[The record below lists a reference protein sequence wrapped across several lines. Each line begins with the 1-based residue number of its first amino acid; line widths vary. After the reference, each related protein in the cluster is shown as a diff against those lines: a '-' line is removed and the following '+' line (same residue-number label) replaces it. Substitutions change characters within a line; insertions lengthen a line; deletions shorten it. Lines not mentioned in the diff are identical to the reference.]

1 MKKIVSLLMCIA
13 LAAVSA
19 LSFAGCTK
27 NMQELKYDVVM
38 ITDGGTV
45 SDGSYNESAWSGV
58 KEYAEAAGVAYRYY
72 QPTVEEGK
80 TVTVETAQQYIE
92 LAVNAGAKYIVL
104 PTEAYEVAVFET
116 AGQYP
121 DVNFLLVDGTPHADG
136 ENINAV
142 LNNVMCVSFNALQS
156 GFLAGYNAVIGGN
169 TELGYIGSVYSK
181 SSSNYGAG
189 FVQGAAYAADQ
200 LAVPVTLDY
209 ADYDSPL
216 LDYDYSFK
224 VTANYIKVEDAK
236 KECHKVVVVNGK
248 GSGTYTEGENVK
260 ITADPAPEG
269 KVFDYWEVK
278 SDTEGIKDK
287 KVNLNSTK
295 KEEINLLIEK
305 CDCTLTAVYKDAES
319 TTFPITVMQEDGSAA
334 YSTQYMTAGSSCNV
348 KAPVAE
354 KGMVFDHWEI
364 NTNAEGVID
373 DLNAKDTWVHL
384 VDGVENIT
392 LTPVYEVS
400 KNPTYG
406 VEVVTGEGGDG
417 ESFGSGSYVTGDKI
431 QLEAA
436 VPQEGYIFSH
446 WSNAD
451 SNGYGTGILLENE
464 YYPYTSFDMVNRVQS
479 IAEDMYDEGVSLI
492 FAGGNSECNVV
503 ADATWKYS
511 YQKLG
516 IGAENWQ
523 SGWDNYYTTL
533 IKDYGSAVKACL
545 EDFKG
550 GFTYVGDCSNNGI
563 WSTTVSEENQQA
575 YDAVYKA
582 LADGTIKPTPV
593 APGAD
598 VRLSFASNCLTLDY
612 WIIGE

>member
-13 LAAVSA
+13 LAAASVFC
-19 LSFAGCTK
+19 FAGCTK
-27 NMQELKYDVVM
+27 DMKELKYDVIM

-45 SDGSYNESAWSGV
+45 SDGSYNESAWNGV
-58 KEYAEAAGVAYRYY
+58 KDYSEAAGVSYRYY

-80 TVTVETAQQYIE
+80 SVTVETAQQYIE
-92 LAVNAGAKYIVL
+92 LAVDAGAKYIVL

-121 DVNFLLVDGTPHADG
+121 DVKFLLVDGTPHAEGDS
-136 ENINAV
+136 INAI
-142 LNNVMCVSFNALQS
+142 LNNVMCISFNALQS
-156 GFLAGYNAVIGGN
+156 GFLAGYNAVIGGH
-169 TELGYIGSVYSK
+169 TELGYIGSFFSK

-189 FVQGAAYAADQ
+189 FVQGAAFAADQ

-209 ADYDSPL
+209 ADYDSPF
-216 LDYDYSFK
+216 LDYDYS
-224 VTANYIKVEDAK
+224 VTITANYMKVEDADK
-236 KECHKVVVVNGK
+236 DCFKVQVVNGK
-248 GSGTYTEGENVK
+248 GSGTYQEGENVSV
-260 ITADPAPEG
+260 IADPAPEG
-269 KVFDYWEVK
+269 QVFDHWEAK
-278 SDTEGIKDK
+278 SDTEGVKDK

-295 KEEINLLIEK
+295 KPEINLLVEA

-319 TTFPITVMQEDGSAA
+319 TTYPIVVMNESGAEP

-354 KGMVFDHWEI
+354 RGMVFDHWEI

-392 LTPVYEVS
+392 LTPVYESS
-400 KNPTYG
+400 KNPTYSLT
-406 VEVVTGEGGDG
+406 VVTGEGGNGD
-417 ESFGSGSYVTGDKI
+417 SYGSGAYVTGDTV

-436 VPQEGYIFSH
+436 VPQDGYIFSH

-451 SNGYGTGILLENE
+451 VNGYSTGISMENE
-464 YYPYTSFDMVNRVQS
+464 YFPYTTFSMVNRVQS

-511 YQKLG
+511 YEKFG

-523 SGWDNYYTTL
+523 SGWDHYYTTL
-533 IKDYGSAVKACL
+533 IKDYGSAVNACL
-545 EDFKG
+545 ENFRG

-563 WSTTVSEENQQA
+563 WSTDVAEENQEA

-582 LADGTIKPTPV
+582 LGNGTITPVAV

-598 VRLSFASNCLTLDY
+598 VRLSYTSNCLSLDY
-612 WIIGE
+612 WII

>member
-13 LAAVSA
+13 LAAASVFC
-19 LSFAGCTK
+19 FAGCTK
-27 NMQELKYDVVM
+27 DMKELKYDVIM

-45 SDGSYNESAWSGV
+45 SDGSYNESAWNGV
-58 KEYAEAAGVAYRYY
+58 KDYSEAAGVSYRYY

-80 TVTVETAQQYIE
+80 SVTVETAQQYIE
-92 LAVNAGAKYIVL
+92 LAVDAGAKYIVL

-121 DVNFLLVDGTPHADG
+121 DVKFLLVDGTPHAEGDS
-136 ENINAV
+136 INAI
-142 LNNVMCVSFNALQS
+142 LNNVMCISFNALQS
-156 GFLAGYNAVIGGN
+156 GFLAGYNAVIGGH
-169 TELGYIGSVYSK
+169 TELGYIGSFFSK

-189 FVQGAAYAADQ
+189 FVQGAAFAADQ

-209 ADYDSPL
+209 ADYDSPF
-216 LDYDYSFK
+216 LDYDYS
-224 VTANYIKVEDAK
+224 VTITANYMKVEDADK
-236 KECHKVVVVNGK
+236 DCFKVQVVNGK
-248 GSGTYTEGENVK
+248 GSGTYQEGENVSV
-260 ITADPAPEG
+260 IADPAPEG
-269 KVFDYWEVK
+269 QVFDHWEAK
-278 SDTEGIKDK
+278 SDTEGVKDK

-295 KEEINLLIEK
+295 KPEINLLVEA

-319 TTFPITVMQEDGSAA
+319 TTYPIVVMNESGAEP

-354 KGMVFDHWEI
+354 RGMVFDHWEI

-392 LTPVYEVS
+392 LTPVYESS
-400 KNPTYG
+400 KNPTYSLT
-406 VEVVTGEGGDG
+406 VVTGEGGNGD
-417 ESFGSGSYVTGDKI
+417 SYGSGSYVTGDTV

-436 VPQEGYIFSH
+436 VPQDGYIFSH

-451 SNGYGTGILLENE
+451 VNGYSTGISMENE
-464 YYPYTSFDMVNRVQS
+464 YFPYTTFSMVNRVQS

-511 YQKLG
+511 YEKFG

-523 SGWDNYYTTL
+523 SGWDHYYTTL

-545 EDFKG
+545 ENFRG

-563 WSTTVSEENQQA
+563 WSTDVAEENQEA

-582 LADGTIKPTPV
+582 LGNGTITPVAV

-598 VRLSFASNCLTLDY
+598 VRLSYTSNCLSLDY
-612 WIIGE
+612 WII

>member
-13 LAAVSA
+13 LAAASVFC
-19 LSFAGCTK
+19 FAGCTK
-27 NMQELKYDVVM
+27 DMKELKYDVIM

-45 SDGSYNESAWSGV
+45 SDGSYNESAWNGV
-58 KEYAEAAGVAYRYY
+58 KDYSEAAGVSYRYY

-80 TVTVETAQQYIE
+80 SVTVETAQQYIE
-92 LAVNAGAKYIVL
+92 LAVDAGAKYIVL

-121 DVNFLLVDGTPHADG
+121 DVKFLLVDGTPHAEGDS
-136 ENINAV
+136 INAI
-142 LNNVMCVSFNALQS
+142 LNNVMCISFNALQS
-156 GFLAGYNAVIGGN
+156 GFLAGYNAVIGGH
-169 TELGYIGSVYSK
+169 TELGYIGSFFSK

-189 FVQGAAYAADQ
+189 FVQGAAFAADQ

-209 ADYDSPL
+209 ADYDSPF
-216 LDYDYSFK
+216 LDYDYS
-224 VTANYIKVEDAK
+224 VTITANYMKVEDADK
-236 KECHKVVVVNGK
+236 DCFKVQVVNGK
-248 GSGTYTEGENVK
+248 GSGTYQEGENVSV
-260 ITADPAPEG
+260 IADPAPEG
-269 KVFDYWEVK
+269 QVFDHWEVK
-278 SDTEGIKDK
+278 SDTEGVKDK

-295 KEEINLLIEK
+295 KPEINLLVEA

-319 TTFPITVMQEDGSAA
+319 TTYPIVVMNESGAEP

-354 KGMVFDHWEI
+354 RGMVFDHWEI

-392 LTPVYEVS
+392 LTPVYESS
-400 KNPTYG
+400 KNPTYSLT
-406 VEVVTGEGGDG
+406 VVTGEGGNGD
-417 ESFGSGSYVTGDKI
+417 SYGSGAYVTGDTV

-436 VPQEGYIFSH
+436 VPQDGYIFSH

-451 SNGYGTGILLENE
+451 VNGYSTGISMENE
-464 YYPYTSFDMVNRVQS
+464 YFPYTTFSMVNRVQS

-511 YQKLG
+511 YEKFG

-523 SGWDNYYTTL
+523 SGWDHYYTTL
-533 IKDYGSAVKACL
+533 IKDYGSAVNACL
-545 EDFKG
+545 ENFRG

-563 WSTTVSEENQQA
+563 WSTDVAEENQEA

-582 LADGTIKPTPV
+582 LGNGTITPVAV

-598 VRLSFASNCLTLDY
+598 VRLSYTSNCLSLDY
-612 WIIGE
+612 WII

>member
-13 LAAVSA
+13 LVAVSV
-19 LSFAGCTK
+19 LSFTGCTK

-38 ITDGGTV
+38 LTDGGTV
-45 SDGSYNESAWSGV
+45 SDGSYNESAWNGV
-58 KEYAEAAGVAYRYY
+58 KDYAEAAGVTYRYY
-72 QPTVEEGK
+72 QPTVEEGES
-80 TVTVETAQQYIE
+80 VSAETAQQYIE

-104 PTEAYEVAVFET
+104 PTEAYETAVFET
-116 AGQYP
+116 AGIYP
-121 DVNFLLVDGTPHADG
+121 DVNFLLVDGTPHAEG
-136 ENINAV
+136 ESINAV

-156 GFLAGYNAVIGGN
+156 GFLAGYSAVRGGN

-181 SSSNYGAG
+181 TSSSYGAG

-216 LDYDYSFK
+216 LDYDYSFT
-224 VTANYIKVEDAK
+224 VTANYIKVEDAA
-236 KECHKVVVVNGK
+236 KECFKVNVVNGK
-248 GSGTYTEGENVK
+248 GSGTYTDGENVTV
-260 ITADPAPEG
+260 TADPAPEG
-269 KVFDYWEVK
+269 QVFDHWEVK
-278 SDTEGIKDK
+278 SDTEGVKDK

-295 KEEINLLIEK
+295 KTEINLLVEE
-305 CDCTLTAVYKDAES
+305 CDCTLTAVYKDAEGA
-319 TTFPITVMQEDGSAA
+319 TYPVTVMNENGTDA
-334 YSTQYMTAGSSCNV
+334 YSVQYMTAGSSCNV
-348 KAPVAE
+348 KAPVAAA
-354 KGMVFDHWEI
+354 GMVFSHWDI
-364 NTNAEGVID
+364 NTSAEGVID

-400 KNPTYG
+400 KNPTFS
-406 VEVVTGEGGDG
+406 VKVVTGEGGNGD
-417 ESFGSGSYVTGDKI
+417 SLGSGSYVTGDKV

-436 VPQEGYIFSH
+436 LPMDGYIFSH

-451 SNGYGTGILLENE
+451 TNGYGTGILMANE
-464 YYPYTSFDMVNRVQS
+464 YYPNTSFDMVNRVQA
-479 IAEDMYDEGVSLI
+479 IAEDMYDKGVALI

-511 YQKLG
+511 YEKLG

-523 SGWDNYYTTL
+523 NGWEHYYTTM

-545 EDFKG
+545 ENFKG

-563 WSTTVSEENQQA
+563 WSTTVDEEYQA
-575 YDAVYKA
+575 DYDAVYNA
-582 LADGTIKPTPV
+582 LADGTIRPMNV
-593 APGAD
+593 APAAD
-598 VRLSFASNCLTLDY
+598 VRLSYTSNCLTLDY
-612 WIIGE
+612 WIIGA

>member
-13 LAAVSA
+13 LAAASVFC
-19 LSFAGCTK
+19 FAGCTK
-27 NMQELKYDVVM
+27 DMKELKYDVIM

-45 SDGSYNESAWSGV
+45 SDGSYNESAWNGV
-58 KEYAEAAGVAYRYY
+58 KDYSEAAGVSYRYY

-80 TVTVETAQQYIE
+80 SVTVETAQQYIE
-92 LAVNAGAKYIVL
+92 LAVDAGAKYIVL

-121 DVNFLLVDGTPHADG
+121 DVKFLLVDGTPHAEGDS
-136 ENINAV
+136 INAI
-142 LNNVMCVSFNALQS
+142 LNNVMCISFNALQS
-156 GFLAGYNAVIGGN
+156 GFLAGYNAVIGGH
-169 TELGYIGSVYSK
+169 TELGYIGSFFSK

-189 FVQGAAYAADQ
+189 FVQGAAFAADQ

-209 ADYDSPL
+209 ADYDSPF
-216 LDYDYSFK
+216 LDYDYS
-224 VTANYIKVEDAK
+224 VTITANYMKVEDADK
-236 KECHKVVVVNGK
+236 DCFKVQVVNGK
-248 GSGTYTEGENVK
+248 GSGTYQEGENVSV
-260 ITADPAPEG
+260 IADPAPEG
-269 KVFDYWEVK
+269 QVFDHWEAK
-278 SDTEGIKDK
+278 SDTEGVKDK

-295 KEEINLLIEK
+295 KPEINLLVEA

-319 TTFPITVMQEDGSAA
+319 TTYPIVVMNESGAEP

-354 KGMVFDHWEI
+354 RGMVFDHWEI

-392 LTPVYEVS
+392 LTPVYESS
-400 KNPTYG
+400 KNPTYSLT
-406 VEVVTGEGGDG
+406 VVTGEGGNGD
-417 ESFGSGSYVTGDKI
+417 SYGSGAYVTGDTV

-436 VPQEGYIFSH
+436 VPQDGYIFSH

-451 SNGYGTGILLENE
+451 VNGYSTGISMENE
-464 YYPYTSFDMVNRVQS
+464 YFPYTTFSMVNRVQS

-511 YQKLG
+511 YEKFG

-523 SGWDNYYTTL
+523 SGWDHYYTTL

-545 EDFKG
+545 ENFRG

-563 WSTTVSEENQQA
+563 WSTDVAEENQEA

-582 LADGTIKPTPV
+582 LGNGTITPVAV

-598 VRLSFASNCLTLDY
+598 VRLSYTSNCLSLDY
-612 WIIGE
+612 WII